1 MKRQTYTPEI
11 KERAV
16 RMLIEASS
24 DYPSTWSAI
33 QAIASKIG
41 CTPETLRSWHKKHID
56 QTIPASVQAQSDKER
71 IKALERE
78 NKELKQAN
86 EIIRKAAGLGSPG
99 GARPSTQI
107 MVQFIDD
114 YRGSYGVELICRVL
128 PIAPSTYHRT
138 KDLECCPERRSLR
151 SQHDDYYLSEI
162 KRIWQDSKCRYGTRK
177 VWQQLKAEGIHPAR
191 CTVERL
197 MRQHGMQGIWRGKGK
212 ITTKSRDDQKRAD
225 DLVNRNFNAHRP
237 NQLWVADF
245 TYIKTLSGWVYTAF
259 IIDVFARA
267 IVGWKVSDRMNTDMV
282 MAALNQAIADRN
294 HPKDVIHH
302 SDRGVQYLSI
312 RYTDKMADSGV
323 IASVGTTG
331 DSYDNALAE
340 TVNGLYKTEVIE
352 YLKQQWRDACDVELA
367 TLEWVDWF
375 NKTRIHSTI
384 GYVSPF
390 EFERRYYD
398 SFIES
403 DKAA

>member
-16 RMLIEASS
+16 RMLIEAAN

-33 QAIASKIG
+33 QTIASKIG
-41 CTPETLRSWHKKHID
+41 CTPETLRSWHKKHIE
-56 QTIPASVQAQSDKER
+56 QTIPASVQAQSQDQR
-71 IKALERE
+71 IKELERE

-86 EIIRKAAGLGSPG
+86 EIIRKAAGFFRPG

-107 MVQFIDD
+107 MVNSIDD
-114 YRGSYGVELICRVL
+114 HKNNYGIEPICRVL
-128 PIAPSTYHRT
+128 SIAPSTYYRA
-138 KDLECCPERRSLR
+138 KYLECYPEQRSFRR
-151 SQHDDYYLSEI
+151 QHDDFYTSEI
-162 KRIWQDSKCRYGTRK
+162 RRIWQDSKCRYGARK
-177 VWQQLKAEGIHPAR
+177 VWQQMKADGIHVAR

-197 MRQHGMQGIWRGKGK
+197 MKQHSLQGVWRGKGK
-212 ITTKSRDDQKRAD
+212 ITTHSRDDQKRAD

-245 TYIKTLSGWVYTAF
+245 TYIKTMNGWVYTAF

-267 IVGWKVSDRMNTDMV
+267 IVGWKVSNRMNTDMV

-294 HPKDVIHH
+294 KPKDVIYH

-312 RYTDKMADSGV
+312 RYTDRMDDSGV

-340 TVNGLYKTEVIE
+340 TVNGLYKAEVIH
-352 YLKQQWRDACDVELA
+352 YLKQSWTGVNDVELA
-367 TLEWVDWF
+367 TFEWVDWF
-375 NKTRIHSTI
+375 NKTRLHSTI

-398 SFIES
+398 NLNLLGE
-403 DKAA
+403 AA